1 MELNG
6 RTAVLTGGAGMSG
19 DGRSARRDR
28 NRLAVLDAVIELFSE
43 GVLEPTP
50 DDVAARVGL
59 SARSVYR
66 YFVDRDALLRAAIDR
81 SFERVMPL
89 YLILTQFESLDHYRI
104 HRGSSSSETRDLLAD
119 ALHTLLD
126 AR

>member
-89 YLILTQFESLDHYRI
+89 YLIHAIGEGESL
-104 HRGSSSSETRDLLAD
+104 DLLAD